1 MRAANRTGRWCVQRD
16 PARRDREVVRL
27 RYEEDLLRREIVGD
41 PPDHFAHARLD
52 DLQRMFPGIEWKVE
66 LGESEILDPQA
77 RIAELVRGA
86 RTQLLDHG
94 WDLLVYLT
102 DIPMISGGRPVAAH
116 ASPIDGVGLVSVPA
130 LGVVDVDARVR
141 EAVIDVLEALVPG
154 SEDGDRREE
163 LEARFEEL
171 ASAVGTAQVRDDDTI
186 RFTNAVIRGHLRLLV
201 GMVRAN
207 RPWRVAAKLSRALVA
222 SLGTAA
228 YVLASAGFWTLA
240 AHMTWPR
247 LLGLTLAAIV
257 ITSVALIV
265 AHDLWERGTRP
276 ETRERVVLF
285 NLVTTLTIA
294 IGVLTLYLALL
305 AFSMI
310 GSVSL
315 IPQDAL
321 EEQLGHSA
329 GPSEYLR
336 LAWLATSLASLAG
349 ALGSLVESDLAVRE
363 AAYGHRP
370 QNTQEKQS

>member
-1 MRAANRTGRWCVQRD
+1 MSRTATESRTLRVGLVVEPEMRD
-16 PARRDREVVRL
+16 VVR
-27 RYEEDLLRREIVGD
+27 RIADDLGD
-41 PPDHFAHARLD
+41 E
-52 DLQRMFPGIEWKVE
+52 LQRMFPGIDWQVE
-66 LGESEILDPQA
+66 LGESEVLDPQA

-102 DIPMISGGRPVAAH
+102 DIPMMSGGRPVTAH
-116 ASPIDGVGLVSVPA
+116 ASPIDGVALVSVPA
-130 LGVVDVDARVR
+130 LGAIDVDARVR
-141 EAVIDVLEALVPG
+141 EAVIDVLAALVPG
-154 SEDGDRREE
+154 SGDGDRREE

-186 RFTNAVIRGHLRLLV
+186 RFTNAVIRGNLRLLV

-247 LLGLTLAAIV
+247 LLGLTVAAIV

-265 AHDLWERGTRP
+265 AHDLWERRTRP

-305 AFSMI
+305 AFSVI

-315 IPQDAL
+315 VPRGAL
-321 EEQLGHSA
+321 EEQIGHSA
-329 GPSEYLR
+329 GPSEYLQ

-370 QNTQEKQS
+370 QDTQEGRS